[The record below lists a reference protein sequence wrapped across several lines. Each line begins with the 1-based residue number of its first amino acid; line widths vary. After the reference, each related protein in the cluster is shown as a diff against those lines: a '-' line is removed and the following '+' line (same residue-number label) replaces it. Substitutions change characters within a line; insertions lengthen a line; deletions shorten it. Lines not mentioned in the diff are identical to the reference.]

1 MINKFG
7 KSAEAVLRQID
18 VRKISLARSRKEDGR
33 VIAGMITDKPIWL
46 RTVCSEIGS
55 SSSSG
60 NYKIV
65 LFATNWIA
73 LAGLEATLRTYSEV
87 VTSL

>member
-7 KSAEAVLRQID
+7 KSAKAVLRQID
-18 VRKISLARSRKEDGR
+18 VRKISLARIKKEDGG
-33 VIAGMITDKPIWL
+33 VIARMITYKPIWL
-46 RTVCSEIGS
+46 QTVCSKIGS

-65 LFATNWIA
+65 LFATYWIA
-73 LAGLEATLRTYSEV
+73 LAGLEAIL
-87 VTSL
+87 